1 MEIRQK
7 GYLDIGINDTMKDL
21 LVNLVGAIL
30 FSILG
35 FLYIKNRDEYKFA
48 EEFMPIIKTEEEI
61 EETKQELERLEKI
74 LEDKKKGEENFSF
87 FL

>member
-74 LEDKKKGEENFSF
+74 LEDKKKGEEIFSF